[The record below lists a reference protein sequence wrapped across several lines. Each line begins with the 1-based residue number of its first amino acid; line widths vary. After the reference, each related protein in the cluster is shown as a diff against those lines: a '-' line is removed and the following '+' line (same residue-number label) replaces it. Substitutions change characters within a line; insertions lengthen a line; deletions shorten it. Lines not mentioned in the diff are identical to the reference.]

1 MWYNIGNKGK
11 TMPHIRLSH
20 SVALIRCRCRWH
32 RRKKTHRTA
41 ADPPMWQPVS
51 RSHAPAQKAWVG
63 GSDEGSIT
71 GHGLMV
77 PYRD

>member
-1 MWYNIGNKGK
+1 MWYNSANKGQ
-11 TMPHIRLSH
+11 TLPHIRLRH

-32 RRKKTHRTA
+32 RRKNTHRTFA
-41 ADPPMWQPVS
+41 APPMRMPVS
-51 RSHAPAQKAWVG
+51 GSHAPVQKAWVG
-63 GSDEGSIT
+63 RSDEGSIT